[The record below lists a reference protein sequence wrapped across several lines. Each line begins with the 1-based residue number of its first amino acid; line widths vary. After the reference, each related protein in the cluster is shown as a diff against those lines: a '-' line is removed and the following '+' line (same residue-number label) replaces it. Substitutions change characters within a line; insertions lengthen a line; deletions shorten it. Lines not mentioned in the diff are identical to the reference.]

1 MNVLIADD
9 EQSIVATLEED
20 LKEAGHRVFACRDGN
35 RALEILKREE
45 VDYLVCD
52 LNMPGLNGLLLLE
65 QAKKLLPN
73 LGVIIMTGYATI
85 ESAVQAMKLGA
96 TDYLVKPF
104 LNDQIVK
111 IIAKL
116 ARITELE
123 RENARLREQ
132 VESVTSPEGFVGA
145 SKVMQDVFSVVKTV
159 ARSES
164 NVLITG
170 ETGTGKEVTARTL
183 HNLSLRRTKPFVSLS
198 CAAVPSTLLEDEL
211 FGHERGAYTDARDKK
226 LGRLERAHGGTFF
239 LDDIDDIPLDTQVKL
254 LRVLQEREFER
265 LGGEKTIKV
274 DLRVVAATKVDLR
287 KAVAEG
293 KFRSD
298 LYFRLNVVPIALPP
312 LRLREGDV
320 PLLSRHFIKR
330 YGGSRNFTIDD
341 QTLRA
346 METYEWPG
354 NVRELEH
361 AIERAIALAGDSD
374 VLRREHIVPP
384 QAAARES
391 TEERFLPVTL
401 KECVDAAEKRH
412 IVKMLEHTRGH
423 KAHAASLLGIS
434 RKSLWE
440 KLKTYRLSQEKD
452 EE

>member
-183 HNLSLRRTKPFVSLS
+183 HTPSRRQTKPFVSLS
-198 CAAVPSTLLEDEL
+198 GAAVPSTLL
-211 FGHERGAYTDARDKK
+211 
-226 LGRLERAHGGTFF
+226 
-239 LDDIDDIPLDTQVKL
+239 
-254 LRVLQEREFER
+254 
-265 LGGEKTIKV
+265 
-274 DLRVVAATKVDLR
+274 
-287 KAVAEG
+287 
-293 KFRSD
+293 
-298 LYFRLNVVPIALPP
+298 
-312 LRLREGDV
+312 
-320 PLLSRHFIKR
+320 
-330 YGGSRNFTIDD
+330 
-341 QTLRA
+341 
-346 METYEWPG
+346 
-354 NVRELEH
+354 
-361 AIERAIALAGDSD
+361 
-374 VLRREHIVPP
+374 
-384 QAAARES
+384 
-391 TEERFLPVTL
+391 
-401 KECVDAAEKRH
+401 
-412 IVKMLEHTRGH
+412 
-423 KAHAASLLGIS
+423 
-434 RKSLWE
+434 
-440 KLKTYRLSQEKD
+440 
-452 EE
+452 